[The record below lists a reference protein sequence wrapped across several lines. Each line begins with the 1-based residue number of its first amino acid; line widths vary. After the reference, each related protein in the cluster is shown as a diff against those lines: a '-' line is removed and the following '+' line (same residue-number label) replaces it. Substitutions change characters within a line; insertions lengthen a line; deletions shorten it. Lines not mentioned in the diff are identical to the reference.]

1 MTMYVI
7 THKEFN
13 YPLPKGYLPVL
24 VGAEKNIGPKAYIH
38 DNVGDNISERNLTYC
53 ELTGL
58 YWLWKNSNTNNIGIS
73 HYRRYFSTKRS
84 YPSLYL
90 NTLLTGKQL
99 PVSIDKL
106 DEMLKTNN
114 WIVAT
119 PEKVQEGSIKKHFE
133 HCHNLEDLLI
143 TRDVVREKYPRF
155 LSDFDDFIEQDES
168 SFYNM
173 FYTSRKEFDRY
184 SQWLFDIL
192 FEVEKRVD
200 ISGYN
205 SYQKRLFGFLGE
217 RLLNVWL
224 FHLKGNVKYLTVY
237 NSDQTNRIWAAKEIK
252 HKVLKWR

>member
-7 THKEFN
+7 THKAFD
-13 YPLPKGYLPVL
+13 YPLPTGYTPIL
-24 VGAEKNIGPKAYIH
+24 VGADKNANPNHYQP
-38 DNVGDNISERNLTYC
+38 DNEGENISDKNPSYC

-58 YWLWKNSNTNNIGIS
+58 YWLWKNANDEYIGLS
-73 HYRRYFSTKRS
+73 HYRRYFSK
-84 YPSLYL
+84 YPTRGRMYL
-90 NTLLTGKQL
+90 ATIIKGEVA
-99 PVSIDKL
+99 PVSLKKL
-106 DEMLKTNN
+106 DEIMQTTD
-114 WIVAT
+114 WILSE
-119 PEKVQEGSIKKHFE
+119 PEQGGEGNVKQQFKNF
-133 HCHNLEDLLI
+133 HNANDLAI
-143 TRDVVREKYPRF
+143 TRQVISEFSPKV
-155 LSDFDDFIEQDES
+155 LSAFDQVMQQSQI

>member
-38 DNVGDNISERNLTYC
+38 DNVGDNISERNPTYC

-173 FYTSRKEFDRY
+173 FYTSKSEMDAY
-184 SQWLFDIL
+184 CEWLFKIL
-192 FEVEKRVD
+192 FEVEKRTD
-200 ISGYN
+200 IANYDQ
-205 SYQKRLFGFLGE
+205 YQQRLYGFLSE
-217 RLLNVWL
+217 RLLNVWIKYRQVSVTYL
-224 FHLKGNVKYLTVY
+224 AEYQTDELDRSYAIDRFKQKLK
-237 NSDQTNRIWAAKEIK
+237 S
-252 HKVLKWR
+252 